1 MLTHSPCDY
10 YLKYLVTHPGKY
22 ANEHIRTLV
31 KLQKLDFLGA
41 RHLDKIRKDCVPPTP
56 FYPEKKTHH
65 PSQRFLRKEKIY
77 SLYHRDDDSICAM
90 TILDNAKYKELVETM
105 ILSEAEPSWICG
117 ALKKQGFKA
126 TPKAIKMFEHYF
138 FNIGKMDQVQI
149 NALFEARTGFLEL
162 DKDDPDERLIS
173 NGHHKAAK
181 YSSQSLTAYMAIKP
195 FAKAMNLMRLG
206 YMPDIDIGRVLS
218 MGRTAAALR
227 TVDSVMAGK
236 SKSAVDYG
244 MTTKMLSEIME
255 NIGDVGADLN
265 DAIMRMTLQQDTTTI
280 PTIEELSGGDYTQDL
295 LPIEAEGESV
305 ED

>member
-1 MLTHSPCDY
+1 
-10 YLKYLVTHPGKY
+10 
-22 ANEHIRTLV
+22 
-31 KLQKLDFLGA
+31 
-41 RHLDKIRKDCVPPTP
+41 
-56 FYPEKKTHH
+56 
-65 PSQRFLRKEKIY
+65 
-77 SLYHRDDDSICAM
+77 
-90 TILDNAKYKELVETM
+90 
-105 ILSEAEPSWICG
+105 
-117 ALKKQGFKA
+117 
-126 TPKAIKMFEHYF
+126 
-138 FNIGKMDQVQI
+138 
-149 NALFEARTGFLEL
+149 
-162 DKDDPDERLIS
+162 
-173 NGHHKAAK
+173 
-181 YSSQSLTAYMAIKP
+181 MAIKP

-218 MGRTAAALR
+218 MGHTAAALR